1 MKLAIFL
8 GVLATFPAWANLH
21 LAPPDFNNE
30 YGRAIFVDFEKA
42 EYDITYNV
50 LWKKAP
56 RVKTKITFTA
66 TRTGKPIFDLIPDV
80 KNAKLNGEPTEVV
93 ETTTPDGSKIRQV
106 LTTVEPG
113 VHTLE
118 LENTFR
124 SNVRYQLFRRR
135 VSSAFW
141 IRDLKYRKFL
151 EQYIPSNFEYDQYK
165 MTLNLTFA
173 GTKTAYQDIY
183 TNGDVTQT
191 SPNSYRVEFPEYYTV
206 SCPYFHTTPKGQKK
220 RMDFTYKSI
229 DGRDLS
235 VTVYTSWWSHPRK
248 FKAEAE
254 KIFKELEA
262 DYGPWGHKGLVAYQT
277 FPGTG
282 GMEHAGAT
290 QTSFGAL
297 DHEMLHSYFAKG
309 VMPANGN
316 SGWID
321 EAIASWRDYGYQRKP
336 LPEFTGSNLGLG
348 SVYQRNT
355 DDRAYALG
363 REFMA
368 YLDYQLQDRGGLKA
382 FLKGYFQ
389 TYKHTVIT
397 QEHFKNNLEFWSGLD
412 LTDAFN
418 TYIWGENQTE
428 EKESHAHEMSPAHRP
443 LTTADLHKIL

>member
-1 MKLAIFL
+1 MTKWILFASLLSTSAF
-8 GVLATFPAWANLH
+8 ANLH

-30 YGRAIFVDFEKA
+30 HGRAIFVDFKEA
-42 EYDITYNV
+42 HYNITYNV
-50 LWKKAP
+50 LWKRAP

-66 TRTGKPIFDLIPDV
+66 TKTGSPIFDLIPTPR
-80 KNAKLNGEPTEVV
+80 NAKLNGEPVKIV

-106 LTTVEPG
+106 LATVRPG

-118 LENTFR
+118 LENIFR
-124 SNVRYQLFRRR
+124 KNVRYQLFRRR

-151 EQYIPSNFEYDQYK
+151 EQYIPSNFEFDQYR
-165 MTLNLTFA
+165 MTMDLKFS
-173 GTKTAYQDIY
+173 GTRTAWQDIY
-183 TNGDVTQT
+183 ANGQVIRT
-191 SPNSYRVEFPEYYTV
+191 SPNSYRVEYPEWYTV
-206 SCPYFHTTPKGQKK
+206 SCPYFHTTPKGRKK
-220 RMDFTYKSI
+220 RLDFTYKSI
-229 DGRDLS
+229 NGRDIP

-254 KIFKELEA
+254 KVFKELEA
-262 DYGPWGHKGLVAYQT
+262 DYGPWAHNSFVAYQT

-290 QTSFGAL
+290 QTSLGAL

-309 VMPANGN
+309 IMPANGN

-336 LPEFTGSNLGLG
+336 LPAFTGSNLGAQ

-355 DDRAYALG
+355 DGRAYALG

-389 TYKHTVIT
+389 AYKHTVIT

-412 LTDAFN
+412 LTDDFN
-418 TYIWGENQTE
+418 TYIWGENPGE
-428 EKESHAHEMSPAHRP
+428 EFHSEEGSPAHKA
-443 LTTADLHKIL
+443 LSQAELNKIL